1 MTQDYL
7 QDIVSPE
14 DPGFDDKEQQIPI
27 RVNENPAAPPPSRGI
42 RNISVPERTRP
53 SYGAPPRVGD
63 DMRGVPHEAMPPRPP
78 RRHSRLWMWILA
90 ALSLVVLAG
99 LALIAFRPTTVTVTP
114 KSQAVTFTDA
124 MVFVAIPSPDP
135 SSTPSTLSYTVHT
148 LELED
153 SEVVPS
159 VGTTHVETKASGS
172 ITVYNN
178 YSSAPV
184 RLIKNTRFETPEG
197 LIFRTPAEIVIPG
210 KSSSAPGQIKV
221 TVFAD
226 QPGEKYNVGPVAR
239 FNLPGL
245 TSGPMYAG
253 VYAKST
259 TAMAGGF
266 VGEQPATAPGAL
278 NAAIATVRARLE
290 TKARES
296 VAREEAGMIAL
307 ADLASITFQ
316 SLPHTE
322 EAGTGVRI
330 HEKAIIE
337 IPMVSKDALGIAVAR
352 SLAEEDT
359 VPLTF
364 VPRETLVAHE
374 ASSSAPTVG
383 VDSLTFSFTGSGNL
397 VWKVDGAALASAL
410 AGRDS
415 TAFQTIVNTFSG
427 IQEAHARIEPFW
439 KKTFP
444 ANASDIEVMIEGPE
458 TK

>member
-1 MTQDYL
+1 MANDYSR
-7 QDIVSPE
+7 DIVPPE

-27 RVNENPAAPPPSRGI
+27 RVNESPAAPAPSRGI
-42 RNISVPERTRP
+42 RNISVPDRTRP
-53 SYGAPPRVGD
+53 TYPGGPPQRVGD
-63 DMRGVPHEAMPPRPP
+63 DMRGVPHEAMPPRPH
-78 RRHSRLWMWILA
+78 RRSSRLWIWILA
-90 ALSLVVLAG
+90 ALSLAVIGG
-99 LALIAFRPTTVTVTP
+99 LALLAFRPTSVTVTP
-114 KSQAVTFTDA
+114 KSRVLTFTDS
-124 MVFVAIPSPDP
+124 MIFVAQPGATASDT
-135 SSTPSTLSYTVHT
+135 SVLTYTVHT
-148 LELED
+148 SELED

-159 VGTTHVETKASGS
+159 QGTTHVETKASGS

-197 LIFRTPAEIVIPG
+197 FIFRTPADIVIPG
-210 KSSSAPGQIKV
+210 KSSVPGQIKI

-226 QPGEKYNVGPVAR
+226 QAGEKYNVGPVSR

-245 TSGPMYAG
+245 KSGPMYAG

-290 TKARES
+290 AKAREG
-296 VAREEAGMIAL
+296 AKREEEGVIAFP
-307 ADLASITFQ
+307 DLATIAFQ
-316 SLPHTE
+316 SLPHTI

-330 HEKAIIE
+330 HEKAIID
-337 IPMVSKDALGIAVAR
+337 IPLVSEDALGIAIAR
-352 SLAEEDT
+352 SVAEDDAG
-359 VPLTF
+359 PLTF
-364 VPRETLVAHE
+364 TPGETLVAHQTT
-374 ASSSAPTVG
+374 SSAPTLG
-383 VDSLTFSFTGSGNL
+383 LDSLTFSFTGTGTLIWN
-397 VWKVDGAALASAL
+397 VDAGALASAL

-415 TAFQTIVNTFSG
+415 VGFQTIVNTFSG

-444 ANASDIEVMIEGPE
+444 ADPGDIKIKVVEPE
-458 TK
+458 AK